1 MRSFLIFLMFSCCLA
16 AAPHSFG
23 QSEPSDPD
31 AVKLIRAAMDQWRGM
46 TSRSQTTMIIHRTN
60 WERTMTMN
68 SWSSGDDLSLVRVVE
83 PKKDAGN
90 GTLLNDDN
98 MWSFSPKINRIIKIP
113 SSMMNQSWMG
123 SDFSNRD
130 ISKSTD
136 IIDNYTHQLSG
147 QRQEG
152 EYIIYTI
159 TSIPHEDAAVVW
171 GKEINIIRDDFVT
184 IEQQFW
190 DQDNVL
196 IKQMNTLEIAEM
208 GGRAVAKRLRM
219 HKTETPE
226 EWTEMRTNEVEFDIE
241 LPENL
246 FTLSNLRNPRQ

>member
-1 MRSFLIFLMFSCCLA
+1 MRSIAILLMAFCGLIPATQTMA
-16 AAPHSFG
+16 QQG
-23 QSEPSDPD
+23 ESDVE
-31 AVKLIRAAMDQWRGM
+31 AVQLIRAAMDQWRGR
-46 TSRSQTTMIIHRTN
+46 TSHSQTTMIIHRTD
-60 WERTMTMN
+60 WERTMSMK
-68 SWSSGDDLSLVRVVE
+68 SWSSGDDLSLVRVLE

-98 MWSFSPKINRIIKIP
+98 MWSYSPKINRIIKIP

-136 IIDNYTHQLSG
+136 IIDNYTHQLTDKKT
-147 QRQEG
+147 EG
-152 EYIIYTI
+152 EHTIYTI

-171 GKEINIIRDDFVT
+171 GKEVNIIRDDFVT

-190 DQDNVL
+190 DQDDVL
-196 IKQMNTLEIAEM
+196 IKVMNTLEIAEM
-208 GGRAVAKRLRM
+208 GGRTVAKRLRM

-226 EWTEMRTNEVEFDIE
+226 EWTELRTDEIEFDIV
-241 LPENL
+241 LPDNL
-246 FTLSNLRNPRQ
+246 FTLSSLRNPRQ